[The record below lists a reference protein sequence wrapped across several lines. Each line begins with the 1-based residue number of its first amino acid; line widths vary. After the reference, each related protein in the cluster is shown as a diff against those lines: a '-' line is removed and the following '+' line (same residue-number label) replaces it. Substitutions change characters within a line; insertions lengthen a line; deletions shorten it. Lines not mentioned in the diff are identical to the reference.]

1 VWAKEPRR
9 QPEAVVK
16 AGEGLRRQFAAIV
29 AMVAVVATLSACGA
43 STKTKLT
50 GQTTTTSTLATTTS
64 GTGLDTSIDGSEIDR
79 LPTFPSP
86 TIPPS
91 TPDLSTPAGQATFL
105 RQVFAD
111 IQTVWNQ
118 EFTASGLSYSP
129 ARLVLFQSQ
138 VTTACGTESDDVGPF
153 YCSGDSTVYL
163 DTRFF
168 QSLAAQFGV
177 TGDFAEAY
185 VVAHEVGHHIQNLVG
200 VTSRVGAADQAN
212 PSDKNALSVRVE
224 LQADCFAGVWAH
236 STYERKLLEP
246 GDIEEALKAAQV
258 VGDDFLAR
266 ASGSAVDPDSWTH
279 GSSAQRK
286 QWFSTG
292 YEDGTPDACDTFA
305 AR

>member
-1 VWAKEPRR
+1 V
-9 QPEAVVK
+9 
-16 AGEGLRRQFAAIV
+16 AAIV
-29 AMVAVVATLSACGA
+29 ATVALVATVSACGT
-43 STKTKLT
+43 STKRKISA
-50 GQTTTTSTLATTTS
+50 QTTSTTTPSTSTTTGS
-64 GTGLDTSIDGSEIDR
+64 GPDSSIDGSEIDR
-79 LPTFPSP
+79 LPTFPGP
-86 TIPPS
+86 TNPPT

-111 IQTVWNQ
+111 IQTEWQQ

-129 ARLVLFQSQ
+129 ARLVLFESR
-138 VTTACGTESDDVGPF
+138 VTTACGNESADVGPF

-168 QSLAAQFGV
+168 QSLEAQFGV

-200 VTSRVGAADQAN
+200 ITSQVGAADQAD
-212 PSDKNALSVRVE
+212 PSNTNSLSVKVE

-266 ASGSAVDPDSWTH
+266 SSGTRIDPDSWTH

-286 QWFSTG
+286 QWFTTG
-292 YEDGTPDACDTFA
+292 YEDGTPDACDTFGSSPA
-305 AR
+305 NANSS

>member
-1 VWAKEPRR
+1 MWA
-9 QPEAVVK
+9 QPQRCRAVIG
-16 AGEGLRRQFAAIV
+16 AREGLRRRVIALVAAV
-29 AMVAVVATLSACGA
+29 AIVATLSACGA
-43 STKTKLT
+43 STKTKFT
-50 GQTTTTSTLATTTS
+50 GQTTTTSIRATTT
-64 GTGLDTSIDGSEIDR
+64 TGAPGKSVDGSEIDQ

-86 TIPPS
+86 TKPPT
-91 TPDLSTPAGQATFL
+91 TPDLSTPTGQATFL
-105 RQVFAD
+105 QQVFAD
-111 IQTVWNQ
+111 IQTVWQQ

-138 VTTACGTESDDVGPF
+138 VTTACGIESAEVGPF

-163 DTRFF
+163 DTQFF
-168 QSLAAQFGV
+168 QSLATQFGV
-177 TGDFAEAY
+177 TGDFAVAY

-200 VTSRVGAADQAN
+200 ITSRVGAADQAN
-212 PSDKNALSVRVE
+212 PSNKNALSVRVE

-246 GDIEEALKAAQV
+246 GDIDEALKAAQA

-286 QWFSTG
+286 QWLTTG
-292 YEDGTPDACDTFA
+292 YEDGTPDACDSFA
-305 AR
+305 TQ